1 MVNFKALAL
10 ATTLTIGGF
19 FGGMAPAQA
28 GTCWFEDYRRGGLA
42 PTYCQTDRRVNANGH
57 VVFDV
62 IDHQGTEFTLVF
74 WDDNTVE
81 IVGLAARPINGY
93 TYTDR
98 QGDTRIEVPAANFE
112 MAIRL

>member
-1 MVNFKALAL
+1 M
-10 ATTLTIGGF
+10 T
-19 FGGMAPAQA
+19 PAQA
-28 GTCWFEDYRRGGLA
+28 GTCGGEDYRGGRA
-42 PTYCQTDRRVNANGH
+42 PTYCKTERRINYNGH
-57 VVFDV
+57 SGWD
-62 IDHQGTEFTLVF
+62 GGEKKGKKFTLVF

-81 IVGLAARPINGY
+81 IVGLIGQPITGY